1 MCTGCQTVSHRTL
14 CGMVLL
20 FKCVYNKLVQGARI
34 EFDYMRSVLIEIE
47 RYDCMKNLTEVNLY
61 LL

>member
-14 CGMVLL
+14 CGKVPH

-34 EFDYMRSVLIEIE
+34 EFDYMKSVLIEIE
-47 RYDCMKNLTEVNLY
+47 R
-61 LL
+61 